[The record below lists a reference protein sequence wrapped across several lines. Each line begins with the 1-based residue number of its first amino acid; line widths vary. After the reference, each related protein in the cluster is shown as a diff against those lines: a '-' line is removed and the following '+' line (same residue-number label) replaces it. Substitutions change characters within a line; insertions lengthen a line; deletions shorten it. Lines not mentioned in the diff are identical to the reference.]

1 MMKPAYLMSPVF
13 ALLVLAAM
21 APRSAAQERHGTIA
35 VVRYEAK
42 RLIVAADSRNNLGK
56 GVGASQNDLACK
68 VAALGK
74 YAVFVASGLIGY
86 DNAGPMDRMET
97 WRATD
102 EARRVY
108 ARLVKEL
115 GEWQDEYLD
124 EFARSL
130 GEVVR
135 SRVADLARFAP
146 LAIRTAA
153 VAGLLTTALA
163 ATGRGKNIQVI
174 VIQIGIEDGK
184 VQIITPRR
192 IGPEV
197 CPPCALGRGEIVTEF
212 IGLTTERARI
222 EAERLARETSGLS
235 DDEREVRRII
245 RLVDLTIRLLPD
257 TNDVGGPIDALELRA
272 GEPLRWVQRKSE
284 CTE

>member
-1 MMKPAYLMSPVF
+1 MKSAYLMSPVF
-13 ALLVLAAM
+13 ALLVLATM
-21 APRSAAQERHGTIA
+21 APRSDAQERHGTIA
-35 VVRYEAK
+35 VVLYEAK

-68 VAALGK
+68 IAALGK
-74 YAVFVASGLIGY
+74 YSVFVASGLIGY
-86 DNAGPMDRMET
+86 DNAGPRDRMET

-108 ARLVKEL
+108 TRLVRER

-124 EFARSL
+124 EFARSW
-130 GEVVR
+130 GEVVQ
-135 SRVADLARFAP
+135 SRIVDLARFAS
-146 LAIRTAA
+146 LTVSTAA
-153 VAGLLTTALA
+153 DAGLLTTALV

-174 VIQIGIEDGK
+174 LIQIRIEDGK
-184 VQIITPRR
+184 IQVTTLRR

-212 IGLTTERARI
+212 VGLTTERAKI

-235 DDEREVRRII
+235 DDEREARRII

-257 TNDVGGPIDALELRA
+257 TTDVGGPIDALKLRA
-272 GEPLRWVQRKSE
+272 GEPLRWIQRKSE
-284 CTE
+284 CSE